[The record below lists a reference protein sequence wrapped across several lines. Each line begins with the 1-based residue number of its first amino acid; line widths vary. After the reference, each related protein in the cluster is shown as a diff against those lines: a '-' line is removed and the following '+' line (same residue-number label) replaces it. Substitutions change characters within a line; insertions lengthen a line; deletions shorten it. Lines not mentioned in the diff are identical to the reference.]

1 MQASVVYRDS
11 TQGTSS
17 MTNHISKK
25 HTGEDPPINLKAK
38 RNAESS
44 ESDSRG
50 IKIQKVQSALPVVR
64 QMQSQSQEQLNIIFV
79 VDIILKMSD
88 FESSSLHG

>member
-1 MQASVVYRDS
+1 MCYRDS

-25 HTGEDPPINLKAK
+25 HTGEDSPINLKAK
-38 RNAESS
+38 RNTESPES
-44 ESDSRG
+44 ESWG

-64 QMQSQSQEQLNIIFV
+64 RMQSQSQEQLNIIFV